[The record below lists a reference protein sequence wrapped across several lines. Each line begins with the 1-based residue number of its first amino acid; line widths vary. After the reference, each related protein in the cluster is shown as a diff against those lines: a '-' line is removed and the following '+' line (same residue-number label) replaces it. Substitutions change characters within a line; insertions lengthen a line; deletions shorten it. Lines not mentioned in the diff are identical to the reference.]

1 MNLGILAW
9 RSLINR
15 RSTAILTI
23 ISIAISVSLLLGI
36 EKIRVNARDSFTNT
50 ISGTD
55 LIVGGRSGSIQLLL
69 YSVFRMG
76 QATNNIRWQSYEDIA
91 ALPGVK
97 WTVPLSLGDSHRG
110 FRVLGTNLDY
120 FKFYRYGSKRSLE
133 FSSGKPFNTPLEVV
147 IGSQVA
153 RALNYQIGDELI
165 VNHGLNN
172 SDLNA
177 HRDKL
182 FRVAGILE
190 PTATPV
196 DQTVHVSL
204 AGIEAMHLG
213 WQNGVLIPG
222 SNTSLKRARKAQL
235 QPKEITAFLV
245 GLENRMAA
253 FKLQRSINEYSG
265 DPLLAIFPG
274 IALHELWQLMA
285 VAENALL
292 IISSLVVIASLIGM
306 LTVSLAGLNERR
318 REIAI
323 LRSVGAG
330 HWHIIGLLI
339 SESTL
344 LTGLGVISGTALVY
358 LLLLILQPSIEQIY
372 GLQIAITMPGNR
384 ELAMLSLVMIAGFL
398 VSLIPAYR
406 AYRNSLL
413 DGLSTR
419 I

>member
-1 MNLGILAW
+1 MNLGLLAW
-9 RSLINR
+9 KSLVNR
-15 RSTAILTI
+15 RSTAILTV
-23 ISIAISVSLLLGI
+23 ISIAVSVSLLLGI
-36 EKIRVNARDSFTNT
+36 EKIRIDARDSFTNT

-55 LIVGGRSGSIQLLL
+55 LVVGGRSGSIQLLL
-69 YSVFRMG
+69 YSVFRLG
-76 QATNNIRWQSYEDIA
+76 QATNNIRWQSYKDIA
-91 ALPGVK
+91 ALPGIK

-120 FKFYRYGSKRSLE
+120 FKFYRYGSKKALQ
-133 FSSGKPFNTPLEVV
+133 FSSGRAFDGILDAV

-153 RALNYQIGDELI
+153 ATLSYRVGDKMVI
-165 VNHGLNN
+165 NHGLSN

-177 HRDKL
+177 HQDKL

-196 DQTVHVSL
+196 DQTVHISL
-204 AGIEAMHLG
+204 EGIEAMHLG

-222 SNTSLKRARKAQL
+222 TNTSLQRARKSQL
-235 QPKEITAFLV
+235 QPKEITAFLI
-245 GLENRMAA
+245 GLENRMTA
-253 FKLQRSINEYSG
+253 FKFQRRINEYAA

-306 LTVSLAGLNERR
+306 LAVSLAGLNERR

-330 HWHIIGLLI
+330 YWHIIGLLI
-339 SESTL
+339 LESILLTL
-344 LTGLGVISGTALVY
+344 LGMTFGIALVY
-358 LLLLILQPSIEQIY
+358 LLLAILQPVLEASY
-372 GLQIAITMPGNR
+372 GIQLTLALPNQR
-384 ELAMLSLVMIAGFL
+384 ELVMLVLIFIAGFM

-406 AYRNSLL
+406 AYRNSLI
-413 DGLSTR
+413 DGLSAR

>member
-1 MNLGILAW
+1 MNLGLLAW
-9 RSLINR
+9 RSLVNR
-15 RSTAILTI
+15 RSTAILII
-23 ISIAISVSLLLGI
+23 ISIAVSVSLLLGI

-69 YSVFRMG
+69 YSVFRLG
-76 QATNNIRWQSYEDIA
+76 HATNNIRWQSYQDIA
-91 ALPGVK
+91 ALPGIK

-120 FKFYRYGSKRSLE
+120 FKFYRYGSKRPLE
-133 FSSGKPFNTPLEVV
+133 FSSGKPFENILDAV

-153 RALNYQIGDELI
+153 KTLNYGVGDEMVI
-165 VNHGLNN
+165 NHGLSQ

-196 DQTVHVSL
+196 DQTVHLSL
-204 AGIEAMHLG
+204 EGIEAMHLG

-222 SNTSLKRARKAQL
+222 TNTSLKRARKSQL
-235 QPKEITAFLV
+235 QPREITAFLL
-245 GLENRMAA
+245 GLENRMTA
-253 FKLQRSINEYSG
+253 FKLQRRINEYST

-292 IISSLVVIASLIGM
+292 VISSLVIAASLIGM
-306 LTVSLAGLNERR
+306 LAVSLAGLNERR

-330 HWHIIGLLI
+330 HWHIISLLI
-339 SESTL
+339 SESVLLTL
-344 LTGLGVISGTALVY
+344 LGITFGTASVY
-358 LLLLILQPSIEQIY
+358 LLLPISQPVIEQSY
-372 GLQIAITMPGNR
+372 GLQIVLTTPTSR
-384 ELAMLSLVMIAGFL
+384 ELSMLFLVMIAGFL
-398 VSLIPAYR
+398 VSLVPAYR

>member
-1 MNLGILAW
+1 MNLGLLAW
-9 RSLINR
+9 RSLVNR
-15 RSTAILTI
+15 RSTAILTV
-23 ISIAISVSLLLGI
+23 ISIAVSVSLLLGI
-36 EKIRVNARDSFTNT
+36 EKIRVDARDSFTNT

-55 LIVGGRSGSIQLLL
+55 LVVGGRSGSIQLLL
-69 YSVFRMG
+69 YSVFRLG

-91 ALPGVK
+91 ALPGIR

-120 FKFYRYGSKRSLE
+120 FKFYRYGSKKALK
-133 FSSGKPFNTPLEVV
+133 FSSGSAFDGILDAV

-153 RALNYQIGDELI
+153 ASLNYRVSDEMVI
-165 VNHGLNN
+165 NHGLSN

-177 HRDKL
+177 HQDKL

-196 DQTVHVSL
+196 DQTIHISL
-204 AGIEAMHLG
+204 EGIEAMHLG

-222 SNTSLKRARKAQL
+222 ANTSLQRARKSQL
-235 QPKEITAFLV
+235 QPKEITAFLI
-245 GLENRMAA
+245 GLENRMTA
-253 FKLQRSINEYSG
+253 FKLQRRINEYAA

-306 LTVSLAGLNERR
+306 LAVSLAGLNERR

-339 SESTL
+339 SESILLTL
-344 LTGLGVISGTALVY
+344 LGMAFGIALVY
-358 LLLLILQPSIEQIY
+358 LLLAILQPVLEASY
-372 GLQIAITMPGNR
+372 GIQLTLTLPNQR
-384 ELAMLSLVMIAGFL
+384 ELAMLSLIFVAGFL

-406 AYRNSLL
+406 AYRNSLI

>member
-133 FSSGKPFNTPLEVV
+133 FSSGKPFDTPLEVV
-147 IGSQVA
+147 VGSQVA
-153 RALNYQIGDELI
+153 QALNYQIGDELI
-165 VNHGLNN
+165 VNHGLSN

-177 HRDKL
+177 HRDKF
-182 FRVAGILE
+182 FRVVGILE

-358 LLLLILQPSIEQIY
+358 LLLLILQPTIEQIY
-372 GLQIAITMPGNR
+372 GLQIAITMPGSR

>member
-1 MNLGILAW
+1 MNLGLLAW
-9 RSLINR
+9 RSLVNR

-23 ISIAISVSLLLGI
+23 ISIAVSVSLLLGI

-69 YSVFRMG
+69 YSVFRLG
-76 QATNNIRWQSYEDIA
+76 QATNNIRWQSYKDIT
-91 ALPGVK
+91 ALPGIK

-120 FKFYRYGSKRSLE
+120 FKYYRYGAKRPLG
-133 FSSGKPFNTPLEVV
+133 FSTGGPFENTLDVV

-153 RALNYQIGDELI
+153 RSLNYQVGEELI
-165 VNHGLNN
+165 VNHGLSS

-182 FRVAGILE
+182 FKVVGILE

-196 DQTVHVSL
+196 DQTIHVSL
-204 AGIEAMHLG
+204 EGIEAMHLG

-222 SNTSLKRARKAQL
+222 SNTSLKRARKNQL

-253 FKLQRSINEYSG
+253 FKLQRSINKYSS

-292 IISSLVVIASLIGM
+292 VISSLVVIASIIGM

-323 LRSVGAG
+323 LRSVGAS
-330 HWHIIGLLI
+330 HWHIISLLI
-339 SESTL
+339 AETVLLTL
-344 LTGLGVISGTALVY
+344 LGMLVGMALVY
-358 LLLLILQPSIEQIY
+358 LLVLILQPFIEQIY
-372 GLQIAITMPGNR
+372 GLHISVTTPTSR
-384 ELAMLSLVMIAGFL
+384 ELGMLSLVMIAGFL

-419 I
+419 T